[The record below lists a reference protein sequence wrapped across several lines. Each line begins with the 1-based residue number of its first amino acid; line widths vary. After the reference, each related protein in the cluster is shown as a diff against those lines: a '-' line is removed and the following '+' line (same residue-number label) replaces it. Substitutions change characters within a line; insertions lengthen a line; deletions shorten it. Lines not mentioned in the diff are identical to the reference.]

1 VIELYRVRRSPPGQ
15 PVRAILFFAPLSDS
29 QQSRSPLKKPVALIK
44 NQTRIEIRPIHGGDK
59 SMAQASKSQPRR
71 TAATD
76 RRHACRTLLF
86 AALAAAGLAAGP
98 AHAADDWPSKPIK
111 IIVPY
116 TPGGSTDIVTRIVM
130 EKLGPRLKQTI
141 IVENRPGANSSV
153 GSAMAA
159 KAEPDGYTFLSMLPA
174 FIINFHLYKL
184 NYTPADLT
192 PVVQMAD
199 LPLFLFV
206 SEELPVK
213 TVADL
218 VAYGRKNPDKLT
230 YASSGNGSSA
240 HLTGADFALQSKIT
254 MTHVAYKGSAP
265 ILTDL
270 LGNRVSMVFDPI
282 LVPMQYVKQNRLKA
296 LAFTGKERWPTEPG
310 IPTMEEAGLPGFVTG
325 SWAGLM
331 APANTP
337 KPIIER
343 MAREISEI
351 VKEPDVKQKFVDA
364 GFLPVGGTPAQFA
377 DLMKKDSA
385 RYAEIIK
392 QARITV
398 D

>member
-1 VIELYRVRRSPPGQ
+1 
-15 PVRAILFFAPLSDS
+15 
-29 QQSRSPLKKPVALIK
+29 
-44 NQTRIEIRPIHGGDK
+44 
-59 SMAQASKSQPRR
+59 MAHACKSQPHHP
-71 TAATD
+71 AATD
-76 RRHACRTLLF
+76 RRRVLKNVLF

-98 AHAADDWPSKPIK
+98 ALAADNWPSKPIK

-130 EKLGPRLKQTI
+130 EKLGPRLNQTI
-141 IVENRPGANSSV
+141 VVENRPGANSSL
-153 GSAMAA
+153 GSALAA

-174 FIINFHLYKL
+174 YIINFHLYKL
-184 NYTPADLT
+184 GYTPADLT

-206 SEELPVK
+206 ANELPVK
-213 TVADL
+213 TVAEL
-218 VAYGRKNPDKLT
+218 VAYARKNPDKLT

-240 HLTGADFALQSKIT
+240 HLTGADFALQNKIT

-265 ILTDL
+265 ILTDI
-270 LGNRVSMVFDPI
+270 LGNRVSMVFDPV

-296 LAFTGKERWPTEPG
+296 LAFTGKERWPTEPD
-310 IPTMEEAGLPGFVTG
+310 IPTMEEAGMPGFVTG

-351 VKEPDVKQKFVDA
+351 VKEPDVRQKFVDA

-392 QARITV
+392 QANITV
-398 D
+398 N

>member
-1 VIELYRVRRSPPGQ
+1 
-15 PVRAILFFAPLSDS
+15 
-29 QQSRSPLKKPVALIK
+29 
-44 NQTRIEIRPIHGGDK
+44 
-59 SMAQASKSQPRR
+59 MAHASKPQHRRLAANPRR
-71 TAATD
+71 
-76 RRHACRTLLF
+76 HTLKTLF
-86 AALAAAGLAAGP
+86 CAALAAAGLAAGS
-98 AHAADDWPSKPIK
+98 AQAADDWPNKPIK

-141 IVENRPGANSSV
+141 VVENRPGANSSV

-174 FIINFHLYKL
+174 YIINFHLYKL
-184 NYTPADLT
+184 AYSPADLT

-206 SEELPVK
+206 AEDLPVK

-218 VAYGRKNPDKLT
+218 VAYARKNPDKLT

-270 LGNRVSMVFDPI
+270 LGGRVSMVFDPI

-337 KPIIER
+337 KPIIDR

-351 VKEPDVKQKFVDA
+351 VKEPDVRQKFLDA
-364 GFLPVGGTPAQFA
+364 GFLPAGGTTEQFA
-377 DLMKKDSA
+377 ALMKKDSA

-392 QARITV
+392 QAHITV
-398 D
+398 N

>member
-1 VIELYRVRRSPPGQ
+1 
-15 PVRAILFFAPLSDS
+15 
-29 QQSRSPLKKPVALIK
+29 
-44 NQTRIEIRPIHGGDK
+44 
-59 SMAQASKSQPRR
+59 MANACKSQPHRP
-71 TAATD
+71 AATD
-76 RRHACRTLLF
+76 RRQVLRNLLS
-86 AALAAAGLAAGP
+86 AALAATALAAAGPALAA
-98 AHAADDWPSKPIK
+98 DNWPSKPIK

-130 EKLGPRLKQTI
+130 EKLGPRLNQTI
-141 IVENRPGANSSV
+141 VVENRPGANSSL
-153 GSAMAA
+153 GSAIAA

-174 FIINFHLYKL
+174 YIINFHLYKL
-184 NYTPADLT
+184 GYTPADLT

-206 SEELPVK
+206 SNEMPVK
-213 TVADL
+213 TVAEL
-218 VAYGRKNPDKLT
+218 VAYARKNPDKLT

-240 HLTGADFALQSKIT
+240 HLTGADFALQNKIT

-296 LAFTGKERWPTEPG
+296 LAFTGKERWPTEPD
-310 IPTMEEAGLPGFVTG
+310 IPTMEEAGMAGFVTG

-351 VKEPDVKQKFVDA
+351 VKEPDVRQKFVDA

-392 QARITV
+392 QANITV
-398 D
+398 N

>member
-1 VIELYRVRRSPPGQ
+1 
-15 PVRAILFFAPLSDS
+15 
-29 QQSRSPLKKPVALIK
+29 
-44 NQTRIEIRPIHGGDK
+44 
-59 SMAQASKSQPRR
+59 
-71 TAATD
+71 
-76 RRHACRTLLF
+76 
-86 AALAAAGLAAGP
+86 
-98 AHAADDWPSKPIK
+98 
-111 IIVPY
+111 
-116 TPGGSTDIVTRIVM
+116 M

-141 IVENRPGANSSV
+141 VVENRPGANSSV
-153 GSAMAA
+153 GSAIAA

-174 FIINFHLYKL
+174 YIINFHLYKL
-184 NYTPADLT
+184 TYGPADLT

-206 SEELPVK
+206 ADDLPVK

-218 VAYGRKNPDKLT
+218 VAYARKNPDKLT

-240 HLTGADFALQSKIT
+240 HLTGADFALQNKIT

-270 LGNRVSMVFDPI
+270 LGGRVSMVFDPI

-310 IPTMEEAGLPGFVTG
+310 IPTMEEAGMPGFVTG

-351 VKEPDVKQKFVDA
+351 VKEPDVRQKFLDA
-364 GFLPVGGTPAQFA
+364 GFLPAGGTTAQFA
-377 DLMKKDSA
+377 ALMEKDSA

-392 QARITV
+392 QARITLN
-398 D
+398 

>member
-1 VIELYRVRRSPPGQ
+1 
-15 PVRAILFFAPLSDS
+15 
-29 QQSRSPLKKPVALIK
+29 
-44 NQTRIEIRPIHGGDK
+44 
-59 SMAQASKSQPRR
+59 MAYASKSRL
-71 TAATD
+71 
-76 RRHACRTLLF
+76 RRHTLKTLLC
-86 AALAAAGLAAGP
+86 AVLTAAGLAAGP
-98 AHAADDWPSKPIK
+98 AQAADDWPNKPIK

-141 IVENRPGANSSV
+141 VVENRPGANSSV

-174 FIINFHLYKL
+174 YIINFHLYKL
-184 NYTPADLT
+184 AYSPADLT

-206 SEELPVK
+206 AEDLPVK

-218 VAYGRKNPDKLT
+218 VAYARKNPDKLT

-270 LGNRVSMVFDPI
+270 LGGRVSMVFDPI

-296 LAFTGKERWPTEPG
+296 LAFTGKERWPTEPD

-351 VKEPDVKQKFVDA
+351 VKEPDVRQKFLDA
-364 GFLPVGGTPAQFA
+364 GFLPAGGTTEQFA
-377 DLMKKDSA
+377 ALMKKDSA

-392 QARITV
+392 QAHITV
-398 D
+398 N

>member
-1 VIELYRVRRSPPGQ
+1 
-15 PVRAILFFAPLSDS
+15 
-29 QQSRSPLKKPVALIK
+29 
-44 NQTRIEIRPIHGGDK
+44 
-59 SMAQASKSQPRR
+59 MAYVCTSQPHRPA
-71 TAATD
+71 AATD
-76 RRHACRTLLF
+76 RRHALRNLLF
-86 AALAAAGLAAGP
+86 AALAVTGLAAGP
-98 AHAADDWPSKPIK
+98 AQADDWPSKPIK

-116 TPGGSTDIVTRIVM
+116 TPGGSTDTVTRIVM
-130 EKLGPRLKQTI
+130 EKLGPRLNQTI
-141 IVENRPGANSSV
+141 VVENRPGANSSL
-153 GSAMAA
+153 GSALVA

-174 FIINFHLYKL
+174 YIINFHLYKL
-184 NYTPADLT
+184 GYKPADLT

-206 SEELPVK
+206 SQELPVNN
-213 TVADL
+213 VSEL
-218 VAYGRKNPDKLT
+218 VAYARKNPDKLT

-351 VKEPDVKQKFVDA
+351 VKEPDVRQKFVDA

-392 QARITV
+392 QANITV
-398 D
+398 N

>member
-1 VIELYRVRRSPPGQ
+1 
-15 PVRAILFFAPLSDS
+15 
-29 QQSRSPLKKPVALIK
+29 
-44 NQTRIEIRPIHGGDK
+44 
-59 SMAQASKSQPRR
+59 MAYVCTSQPHRPA
-71 TAATD
+71 AATD
-76 RRHACRTLLF
+76 RRHALRNLLF
-86 AALAAAGLAAGP
+86 AALAVTGLAAGP
-98 AHAADDWPSKPIK
+98 AQADDWPSKPIK

-116 TPGGSTDIVTRIVM
+116 TPGGSTDTVTRIVM
-130 EKLGPRLKQTI
+130 EKLGPRLNQTI
-141 IVENRPGANSSV
+141 VVENRPGANSSL
-153 GSAMAA
+153 GSALVA

-174 FIINFHLYKL
+174 YIINFHLYKL
-184 NYTPADLT
+184 GYKPADLT

-206 SEELPVK
+206 SQELPVNN
-213 TVADL
+213 VSEL
-218 VAYGRKNPDKLT
+218 VAYARKNPDKLT

-337 KPIIER
+337 RPIIER

-351 VKEPDVKQKFVDA
+351 VKEPDVRQKFVDA

-377 DLMKKDSA
+377 ELMKKDSA

-392 QARITV
+392 QANITV
-398 D
+398 N

>member
-1 VIELYRVRRSPPGQ
+1 
-15 PVRAILFFAPLSDS
+15 
-29 QQSRSPLKKPVALIK
+29 
-44 NQTRIEIRPIHGGDK
+44 
-59 SMAQASKSQPRR
+59 MAQASKPQPRR
-71 TAATD
+71 NAL
-76 RRHACRTLLF
+76 RTLLY
-86 AALAAAGLAAGP
+86 AALAAAGLAASP

-141 IVENRPGANSSV
+141 IVENRPGANSTL
-153 GSAMAA
+153 GSALAA

-174 FIINFHLYKL
+174 FIINFHLYKQL

-240 HLTGADFALQSKIT
+240 HLTGADFALQSKLT

-296 LAFTGKERWPTEPG
+296 LAFTGKQRWPTEPD

-337 KPIIER
+337 RPIIER

-377 DLMKKDSA
+377 ELMKKDSA

-392 QARITV
+392 QAGITV
-398 D
+398 N

>member
-1 VIELYRVRRSPPGQ
+1 M
-15 PVRAILFFAPLSDS
+15 
-29 QQSRSPLKKPVALIK
+29 AL
-44 NQTRIEIRPIHGGDK
+44 
-59 SMAQASKSQPRR
+59 ASNARL
-71 TAATD
+71 
-76 RRHACRTLLF
+76 RRHTLKTLMC

-98 AHAADDWPSKPIK
+98 AQAADDWPSKPIK

-130 EKLGPRLKQTI
+130 EKLGPRLNQTI
-141 IVENRPGANSSV
+141 VVENRPGANSSL
-153 GSAMAA
+153 GSAIAA

-174 FIINFHLYKL
+174 YIINFHLYKL
-184 NYTPADLT
+184 NYGPADLT

-206 SEELPVK
+206 AQDVPARSVAELVEY
-213 TVADL
+213 A
-218 VAYGRKNPDKLT
+218 RKNPDKLT

-265 ILTDL
+265 ILADL
-270 LGNRVSMVFDPI
+270 LAGRVSMVFDPI

-310 IPTMEEAGLPGFVTG
+310 VPTMEEAGLPGFVTG

-351 VKEPDVKQKFVDA
+351 VKEPDVRQKFLDA
-364 GFLPVGGTPAQFA
+364 GFLPVGGTTEQFA
-377 DLMKKDSA
+377 ALMKKDSE

-392 QARITV
+392 QAHITV
-398 D
+398 N

>member
-1 VIELYRVRRSPPGQ
+1 M
-15 PVRAILFFAPLSDS
+15 AIA
-29 QQSRSPLKKPVALIK
+29 R
-44 NQTRIEIRPIHGGDK
+44 
-59 SMAQASKSQPRR
+59 KSQPHRP
-71 TAATD
+71 AAAD
-76 RRHACRTLLF
+76 RRPSLRTLLF
-86 AALAAAGLAAGP
+86 AALAAAGLAATP

-130 EKLGPRLKQTI
+130 EKLGPRLNQTI
-141 IVENRPGANSSV
+141 VVENRPGANSSL
-153 GSAMAA
+153 GSAIAA

-174 FIINFHLYKL
+174 YIINFHLYKL
-184 NYTPADLT
+184 GYTPADLT

-206 SEELPVK
+206 SQEMPVK
-213 TVADL
+213 TVAEL
-218 VAYGRKNPDKLT
+218 VAYARKNPDKLT

-296 LAFTGKERWPTEPG
+296 LAFTGKERWPTEPD

-337 KPIIER
+337 RPIIER

-351 VKEPDVKQKFVDA
+351 VKEPDVRQKFVDA

-377 DLMKKDSA
+377 ELMKKDSA

-392 QARITV
+392 QANITV
-398 D
+398 N

>member
-1 VIELYRVRRSPPGQ
+1 
-15 PVRAILFFAPLSDS
+15 
-29 QQSRSPLKKPVALIK
+29 
-44 NQTRIEIRPIHGGDK
+44 
-59 SMAQASKSQPRR
+59 MAQACKSQPHRS
-71 TAATD
+71 AAAG
-76 RRHACRTLLF
+76 RRHALRTLLY
-86 AALAAAGLAAGP
+86 AAVASAGMALAP

-141 IVENRPGANSSV
+141 VVENRPGANSSL
-153 GSAMAA
+153 GSAIAA

-174 FIINFHLYKL
+174 YIINFHLYKL
-184 NYTPADLT
+184 GYTPADLT

-206 SEELPVK
+206 SEELPVT

-218 VAYGRKNPDKLT
+218 VAYARKNPDKLT

-296 LAFTGKERWPTEPG
+296 LAFTGKERWPTEPN

-351 VKEPDVKQKFVDA
+351 VKEPDVRQKFVDA

-392 QARITV
+392 QANITV
-398 D
+398 N

>member
-1 VIELYRVRRSPPGQ
+1 
-15 PVRAILFFAPLSDS
+15 
-29 QQSRSPLKKPVALIK
+29 
-44 NQTRIEIRPIHGGDK
+44 
-59 SMAQASKSQPRR
+59 MAHACKSQPHRP
-71 TAATD
+71 AATD
-76 RRHACRTLLF
+76 RRRVLKNVLF

-98 AHAADDWPSKPIK
+98 ALAADNWPSKPIK

-130 EKLGPRLKQTI
+130 EKLGPRLNQTI
-141 IVENRPGANSSV
+141 VVENRPGANSSL
-153 GSAMAA
+153 GSALAA

-174 FIINFHLYKL
+174 YIINFHLYKL
-184 NYTPADLT
+184 GYTPADLT

-206 SEELPVK
+206 ANELPVK
-213 TVADL
+213 TVAEL
-218 VAYGRKNPDKLT
+218 VAYARKNPDKLT

-240 HLTGADFALQSKIT
+240 HLTGADFALQNKIT

-265 ILTDL
+265 ILTDI
-270 LGNRVSMVFDPI
+270 LGNRVSMVFDPV

-296 LAFTGKERWPTEPG
+296 LAFTGKERWPTEPD
-310 IPTMEEAGLPGFVTG
+310 IPTMEEAGMPGFVTG

-351 VKEPDVKQKFVDA
+351 VKEPDVRQKFVDA

-392 QARITV
+392 QANITV
-398 D
+398 N

>member
-1 VIELYRVRRSPPGQ
+1 
-15 PVRAILFFAPLSDS
+15 
-29 QQSRSPLKKPVALIK
+29 
-44 NQTRIEIRPIHGGDK
+44 
-59 SMAQASKSQPRR
+59 MAHACKSQPHRP
-71 TAATD
+71 AVTD
-76 RRHACRTLLF
+76 RRRVLKNVLF
-86 AALAAAGLAAGP
+86 AALAAASLAAGP
-98 AHAADDWPSKPIK
+98 AHAADNWPSKPIK

-130 EKLGPRLKQTI
+130 EKLGPRLNQTI
-141 IVENRPGANSSV
+141 VVENRPGANSSL
-153 GSAMAA
+153 GSALAA

-174 FIINFHLYKL
+174 YIINFHLYKL
-184 NYTPADLT
+184 GYTPADLT

-206 SEELPVK
+206 ANELPVK
-213 TVADL
+213 TVAEL
-218 VAYGRKNPDKLT
+218 VAYARKNPDKLT

-240 HLTGADFALQSKIT
+240 HLTGADFALQNKIT

-265 ILTDL
+265 ILTDI
-270 LGNRVSMVFDPI
+270 LGNRVSMVFDPV

-296 LAFTGKERWPTEPG
+296 LAFTGKARWPTEPD
-310 IPTMEEAGLPGFVTG
+310 IPTMEEAGMPGFVTG

-351 VKEPDVKQKFVDA
+351 VKEPDVRQKFVDA
-364 GFLPVGGTPAQFA
+364 GFLPVGGTPAEFA

-392 QARITV
+392 QANITV
-398 D
+398 N

>member
-1 VIELYRVRRSPPGQ
+1 
-15 PVRAILFFAPLSDS
+15 
-29 QQSRSPLKKPVALIK
+29 
-44 NQTRIEIRPIHGGDK
+44 
-59 SMAQASKSQPRR
+59 MAQASKLQPHRP
-71 TAATD
+71 AATD
-76 RRHACRTLLF
+76 RRLVLKSVLF
-86 AALAAAGLAAGP
+86 AALAAASLGAAP

-130 EKLGPRLKQTI
+130 EKLGPRLNQTI
-141 IVENRPGANSSV
+141 VVENRPGANSSL
-153 GSAMAA
+153 GSALAA

-174 FIINFHLYKL
+174 YIINFHLYKL
-184 NYTPADLT
+184 GYTPADLT

-206 SEELPVK
+206 ANDVPVK
-213 TVADL
+213 NVAEL
-218 VAYGRKNPDKLT
+218 VAYARKNPDKLT

-240 HLTGADFALQSKIT
+240 HLTGADFALQNKIT

-270 LGNRVSMVFDPI
+270 LGNRVTMVFDPI

-296 LAFTGKERWPTEPG
+296 LAFTGKERWPTEPD

-351 VKEPDVKQKFVDA
+351 VKEPDVRQKFVDA

-385 RYAEIIK
+385 RYGEIIK
-392 QARITV
+392 QANIAV
-398 D
+398 N

>member
-1 VIELYRVRRSPPGQ
+1 MAPARKPQPPS
-15 PVRAILFFAPLSDS
+15 FA
-29 QQSRSPLKKPVALIK
+29 A
-44 NQTRIEIRPIHGGDK
+44 EH
-59 SMAQASKSQPRR
+59 
-71 TAATD
+71 
-76 RRHACRTLLF
+76 RRHVIKTLLY
-86 AALAAAGLAAGP
+86 AALAAGGLVAGP
-98 AHAADDWPSKPIK
+98 AHADDWPGKPIK

-116 TPGGSTDIVTRIVM
+116 TPGGSTDIVTRIVV

-153 GSAMAA
+153 GSAIAA
-159 KAEPDGYTFLSMLPA
+159 KADPDGYTFLSILPA
-174 FIINFHLYKL
+174 YIINFHLYKL
-184 NYTPADLT
+184 GYKPDDLV
-192 PVVQMAD
+192 PVAQMAD

-206 SEELPVK
+206 AQDLPVNS
-213 TVADL
+213 VAEL
-218 VAYGRKNPDKLT
+218 VEYARKHPDKLT

-240 HLTGADFALQSKIT
+240 HLTGADFALRNKIT

-270 LGNRVSMVFDPI
+270 LGGRVSMVFDPI

-296 LAFTGKERWPTEPG
+296 LSFTGKQRWPTEPS
-310 IPTMEEAGLPGFVTG
+310 IPTMEEAGMPGFVTG

-337 KPIIER
+337 RPIIER

-351 VKEPDVKQKFVDA
+351 VQEPDVRQKFLDA
-364 GFLPVGGTPAQFA
+364 GFLPASGTSAQFA
-377 DLMKKDSA
+377 ELMKQDSA
-385 RYAEIIK
+385 RYAGIIE

>member
-1 VIELYRVRRSPPGQ
+1 
-15 PVRAILFFAPLSDS
+15 
-29 QQSRSPLKKPVALIK
+29 
-44 NQTRIEIRPIHGGDK
+44 
-59 SMAQASKSQPRR
+59 MAHACKSQPHHP
-71 TAATD
+71 AATD
-76 RRHACRTLLF
+76 RRRVIKHVLF
-86 AALAAAGLAAGP
+86 AALAAAGLATGP
-98 AHAADDWPSKPIK
+98 AHAADNWPSKPIK

-130 EKLGPRLKQTI
+130 EKLGPRLNQTI
-141 IVENRPGANSSV
+141 VVENRPGANSSL
-153 GSAMAA
+153 GSALAA

-174 FIINFHLYKL
+174 YIINFHLYKL
-184 NYTPADLT
+184 GYTPADLT

-206 SEELPVK
+206 ANELPVK
-213 TVADL
+213 TVAEL
-218 VAYGRKNPDKLT
+218 VAYARENPDKLT

-240 HLTGADFALQSKIT
+240 HLTGADFALQNKIT

-265 ILTDL
+265 ILTDI
-270 LGNRVSMVFDPI
+270 LGNRVSMVFDPV

-296 LAFTGKERWPTEPG
+296 LAFTGKERWPTEPD
-310 IPTMEEAGLPGFVTG
+310 IPTMEEAGMPGFVTG

-351 VKEPDVKQKFVDA
+351 VKEPDVRQKFVDA
-364 GFLPVGGTPAQFA
+364 GFLPVGGTPAEFA
-377 DLMKKDSA
+377 ELMKKDSA

-392 QARITV
+392 QANITLN
-398 D
+398 

>member
-1 VIELYRVRRSPPGQ
+1 
-15 PVRAILFFAPLSDS
+15 
-29 QQSRSPLKKPVALIK
+29 
-44 NQTRIEIRPIHGGDK
+44 
-59 SMAQASKSQPRR
+59 MAHACKSQPHHP
-71 TAATD
+71 AATD
-76 RRHACRTLLF
+76 RRRVLKNVLF
-86 AALAAAGLAAGP
+86 AALAAAGLAASP
-98 AHAADDWPSKPIK
+98 AHAADNWPSKPIK

-130 EKLGPRLKQTI
+130 EKLGPRLNQTI
-141 IVENRPGANSSV
+141 VVENRPGANSSL
-153 GSAMAA
+153 GSALAA

-174 FIINFHLYKL
+174 YIINFHLYKL
-184 NYTPADLT
+184 GYTPADLT

-206 SEELPVK
+206 ANELPVK
-213 TVADL
+213 NVAEL
-218 VAYGRKNPDKLT
+218 VAYARKNPDKLT

-240 HLTGADFALQSKIT
+240 HLTGADFALQNKIT

-265 ILTDL
+265 ILTDI
-270 LGNRVSMVFDPI
+270 LGNRVSMVFDPV

-296 LAFTGKERWPTEPG
+296 LAFTGKERWPTEPD
-310 IPTMEEAGLPGFVTG
+310 IPTMEEAGMPGFVTG

-351 VKEPDVKQKFVDA
+351 VKEPDVRQKFVDA
-364 GFLPVGGTPAQFA
+364 GFLPVGGTPAEFA
-377 DLMKKDSA
+377 ELMKKDSA

-392 QARITV
+392 QANITV
-398 D
+398 N

>member
-1 VIELYRVRRSPPGQ
+1 M
-15 PVRAILFFAPLSDS
+15 
-29 QQSRSPLKKPVALIK
+29 AL
-44 NQTRIEIRPIHGGDK
+44 
-59 SMAQASKSQPRR
+59 ASNARL
-71 TAATD
+71 
-76 RRHACRTLLF
+76 RRHTLKTLMC

-98 AHAADDWPSKPIK
+98 AQAADDWPSKPIK

-130 EKLGPRLKQTI
+130 EKLGPRLNQTI
-141 IVENRPGANSSV
+141 VVENRPGANSSL
-153 GSAMAA
+153 GSAIAA

-174 FIINFHLYKL
+174 YIINFHLYKL
-184 NYTPADLT
+184 NYGPADLT

-206 SEELPVK
+206 AQDVPAKSVAELVEY
-213 TVADL
+213 A
-218 VAYGRKNPDKLT
+218 RKNPDKLT

-265 ILTDL
+265 ILADL
-270 LGNRVSMVFDPI
+270 LAGRVSMVFDPI

-310 IPTMEEAGLPGFVTG
+310 VPTMEEAGLPGFVTG

-351 VKEPDVKQKFVDA
+351 VKEPDVRQKFLDA
-364 GFLPVGGTPAQFA
+364 GFLPVGGTTEQFA
-377 DLMKKDSA
+377 ALMKKDSE

-392 QARITV
+392 QAHITV
-398 D
+398 N

>member
-1 VIELYRVRRSPPGQ
+1 MTYASTLQSRRST
-15 PVRAILFFAPLSDS
+15 
-29 QQSRSPLKKPVALIK
+29 LKTLLCATL
-44 NQTRIEIRPIHGGDK
+44 
-59 SMAQASKSQPRR
+59 
-71 TAATD
+71 AAT
-76 RRHACRTLLF
+76 
-86 AALAAAGLAAGP
+86 GLATSAV
-98 AHAADDWPSKPIK
+98 HAADAWPSKPIK

-130 EKLGPRLKQTI
+130 DKLATRLKQSI
-141 IVENRPGANSSV
+141 IIENRPGANSSV
-153 GSAMAA
+153 GSAIAA
-159 KAEPDGYTFLSMLPA
+159 KAEPDGYTFLSILPA
-174 FIINFHLYKL
+174 YIINFHLYKL
-184 NYTPADLT
+184 GYKPADLT

-206 SEELPVK
+206 AEDIPVK
-213 TVADL
+213 TVAEL
-218 VAYGRKNPDKLT
+218 VDYARKNPDKLT

-265 ILTDL
+265 ILADL
-270 LGNRVSMVFDPI
+270 LGGRVSMVFDPI

-296 LAFTGKERWPTEPG
+296 LAFTGKQRWPTEPS

-331 APANTP
+331 APAGTP
-337 KPIIER
+337 APVIDR
-343 MAREISEI
+343 MAREISGI
-351 VKEPDVKQKFVDA
+351 VKEPDVRQKFLDA
-364 GFLPVGGTPAQFA
+364 GFLPASGTTAQFA
-377 DLMKKDSA
+377 TLMQTDSA

-392 QARITV
+392 QARISV

>member
-1 VIELYRVRRSPPGQ
+1 
-15 PVRAILFFAPLSDS
+15 
-29 QQSRSPLKKPVALIK
+29 
-44 NQTRIEIRPIHGGDK
+44 
-59 SMAQASKSQPRR
+59 MAQASKSQPLRP
-71 TAATD
+71 AATD
-76 RRHACRTLLF
+76 RRQALRNLLF
-86 AALAAAGLAAGP
+86 AALAASGLAAGP
-98 AHAADDWPSKPIK
+98 ALAADNWPSKPIK

-130 EKLGPRLKQTI
+130 EKLGPRLNQTI
-141 IVENRPGANSSV
+141 VVENRPGANSSL
-153 GSAMAA
+153 GSALAA

-174 FIINFHLYKL
+174 YIINFHLYKL
-184 NYTPADLT
+184 GYTPADLT

-206 SEELPVK
+206 ANELPVRN
-213 TVADL
+213 VAEL
-218 VAYGRKNPDKLT
+218 VAYARKNPDKLT

-240 HLTGADFALQSKIT
+240 HLTGADFALQNKIT

-270 LGNRVSMVFDPI
+270 LGNRVSMVFDPV

-296 LAFTGKERWPTEPG
+296 LAFTGKERWPTEPD
-310 IPTMEEAGLPGFVTG
+310 IPTMEEAGMPGFVTG

-351 VKEPDVKQKFVDA
+351 VKEPDVRQKFVDA

-377 DLMKKDSA
+377 ELMKKDSA

-392 QARITV
+392 QANITV
-398 D
+398 N

>member
-1 VIELYRVRRSPPGQ
+1 
-15 PVRAILFFAPLSDS
+15 
-29 QQSRSPLKKPVALIK
+29 
-44 NQTRIEIRPIHGGDK
+44 
-59 SMAQASKSQPRR
+59 MAYASKSQPHRP
-71 TAATD
+71 AATD
-76 RRHACRTLLF
+76 RRQALGSLLF
-86 AALAAAGLAAGP
+86 AALAATGLAVVP
-98 AHAADDWPSKPIK
+98 AHAADTWPSKPIK

-130 EKLGPRLKQTI
+130 EKLGPRLNQTI
-141 IVENRPGANSSV
+141 VVENRPGANSSL
-153 GSAMAA
+153 GSALAA

-174 FIINFHLYKL
+174 YIINFHLYKL
-184 NYTPADLT
+184 GYTPADLT

-206 SEELPVK
+206 SNELPVK
-213 TVADL
+213 TVAEL
-218 VAYGRKNPDKLT
+218 VAYARKNPDKLT

-240 HLTGADFALQSKIT
+240 HLTGADFALQNKIT

-265 ILTDL
+265 ILTDI
-270 LGNRVSMVFDPI
+270 LGNRVSMVFDPV

-296 LAFTGKERWPTEPG
+296 LAFTGKERWPTEPD
-310 IPTMEEAGLPGFVTG
+310 IPTMEEAGMPGFVTG

-351 VKEPDVKQKFVDA
+351 VKEPDVRQKFVDA
-364 GFLPVGGTPAQFA
+364 GFLPVGGTPAEFA
-377 DLMKKDSA
+377 ALMKKDSA

-392 QARITV
+392 QANITV
-398 D
+398 N

>member
-1 VIELYRVRRSPPGQ
+1 
-15 PVRAILFFAPLSDS
+15 
-29 QQSRSPLKKPVALIK
+29 
-44 NQTRIEIRPIHGGDK
+44 
-59 SMAQASKSQPRR
+59 MAKASKSQPLRP
-71 TAATD
+71 AATD
-76 RRHACRTLLF
+76 RRQALRNLLV
-86 AALAAAGLAAGP
+86 AALAASGLAAGP
-98 AHAADDWPSKPIK
+98 ALAADNWPSKPIK

-130 EKLGPRLKQTI
+130 EKLGPRLNQTI
-141 IVENRPGANSSV
+141 VVENRPGANSSL
-153 GSAMAA
+153 GSAIAA

-174 FIINFHLYKL
+174 YIINFHLYKL
-184 NYTPADLT
+184 GYTPADLT

-206 SEELPVK
+206 ANELPVK
-213 TVADL
+213 NVAEL
-218 VAYGRKNPDKLT
+218 VAYARKNPDKLT

-240 HLTGADFALQSKIT
+240 HLTGADFALQNKIT

-270 LGNRVSMVFDPI
+270 LGNRVSMVFDPV

-296 LAFTGKERWPTEPG
+296 LAFTGKERWPTEPD
-310 IPTMEEAGLPGFVTG
+310 IPTMEEAGMPGFVTG

-351 VKEPDVKQKFVDA
+351 VKEPDVRQKFVDA

-377 DLMKKDSA
+377 ELMKKDSA

-392 QARITV
+392 QANITV
-398 D
+398 N

>member
-1 VIELYRVRRSPPGQ
+1 
-15 PVRAILFFAPLSDS
+15 
-29 QQSRSPLKKPVALIK
+29 
-44 NQTRIEIRPIHGGDK
+44 
-59 SMAQASKSQPRR
+59 MAHACKSQPHHP
-71 TAATD
+71 AATD
-76 RRHACRTLLF
+76 RRRVIRNVLF
-86 AALAAAGLAAGP
+86 AALAAAGVATGP
-98 AHAADDWPSKPIK
+98 AHAADNWPSKPIK

-130 EKLGPRLKQTI
+130 EKLGPRLNQTI
-141 IVENRPGANSSV
+141 VVENRPGANSSL
-153 GSAMAA
+153 GSALAA

-174 FIINFHLYKL
+174 YIINFHLYKL
-184 NYTPADLT
+184 GYTPADLT

-206 SEELPVK
+206 ANELPVK
-213 TVADL
+213 TVAEL
-218 VAYGRKNPDKLT
+218 VAYARKNPDKLT

-240 HLTGADFALQSKIT
+240 HLTGADFALQNKIT

-265 ILTDL
+265 ILTDI
-270 LGNRVSMVFDPI
+270 LGNRVSMVFDPV

-296 LAFTGKERWPTEPG
+296 LAFTGKERWPTEPD
-310 IPTMEEAGLPGFVTG
+310 IPTMEEAGMPGFVTG

-351 VKEPDVKQKFVDA
+351 VKEPDVRQKFVDA
-364 GFLPVGGTPAQFA
+364 GFLPVGGTPAEFA

-392 QARITV
+392 QANITV
-398 D
+398 N